1 MTLPLDHQISQ
12 AHAAAEATE
21 QQARQ
26 IEARIVKAGGTPPL
40 RQYGSAVSA
49 DAIRKNLTLVSV
61 LNRHDPEL
69 ASYLGVQTGSYRR
82 VAEEREARILRGK
95 ALEMET
101 ARLREVNAASSRYR
115 EQQNLAGINPL
126 TGRRWG
132 I

>member
-1 MTLPLDHQISQ
+1 M
-12 AHAAAEATE
+12 
-21 QQARQ
+21 
-26 IEARIVKAGGTPPL
+26 

-82 VAEEREARILRGK
+82 EAEEREARILRGK

-132 I
+132 S

>member
-1 MTLPLDHQISQ
+1 MNLDTQISQ
-12 AHAAAEATE
+12 AHTAAEATE

-82 VAEEREARILRGK
+82 EAEEREARILRGK

-101 ARLREVNAASSRYR
+101 ARLREVNAASARYR
-115 EQQNLAGINPL
+115 EQQSLAGINPL

-132 I
+132 L

>member
-1 MTLPLDHQISQ
+1 MSDLDTQISQ

-21 QQARQ
+21 QQARHL
-26 IEARIVKAGGTPPL
+26 EARIVKAGGTPPL

-132 I
+132 S

>member
-1 MTLPLDHQISQ
+1 MNDLDTQISQ

-26 IEARIVKAGGTPPL
+26 IEARIVKAGGTPPV

-82 VAEEREARILRGK
+82 EAEEREARILRGK

-132 I
+132 L

>member
-1 MTLPLDHQISQ
+1 MNLDYQIDA
-12 AHAAAEATE
+12 AHHEAQRIE
-21 QQARQ
+21 NEALA

-40 RQYGSAVSA
+40 RQYGSGVSA

-101 ARLREVNAASSRYR
+101 ARLREVNAAAAKHR
-115 EQQNLAGINPL
+115 EQRNLAGINPL

-132 I
+132 S

>member
-1 MTLPLDHQISQ
+1 VNDLDTQISQ

-21 QQARQ
+21 QQARHL
-26 IEARIVKAGGTPPL
+26 EARIVKAGGTPPL

-82 VAEEREARILRGK
+82 VAEEREARILQGK
-95 ALEMET
+95 ALEMQTEQLRQRNQAAAD
-101 ARLREVNAASSRYR
+101 ARYKATLS
-115 EQQNLAGINPL
+115 PL
-126 TGRRWG
+126 ITGWRR
-132 I
+132 

>member
-1 MTLPLDHQISQ
+1 VTDLDAQISK
-12 AHAAAEATE
+12 AHSAAEATE

-61 LNRHDPEL
+61 LNRHAPEL
-69 ASYLGVQTGSYRR
+69 ASYLGVQTGNYRR
-82 VAEEREARILRGK
+82 AAEEREARILRGK

-115 EQQNLAGINPL
+115 EQQNLAGRNPM

-132 I
+132 S

>member
-1 MTLPLDHQISQ
+1 MNDLDTAISK
-12 AHAAAEATE
+12 AHSAAEATE
-21 QQARQ
+21 QQSRQ
-26 IEARIVKAGGTPPL
+26 IEARIIKAGGTPPL

-69 ASYLGVQTGSYRR
+69 ASYLGVQTGNYRR
-82 VAEEREARILRGK
+82 EAEEKEARAMRGK

-101 ARLREVNAASSRYR
+101 ARLREVNAASTRYR
-115 EQQNLAGINPL
+115 EQQQLQGRNPL

-132 I
+132 S

>member
-1 MTLPLDHQISQ
+1 MSDLDTQISQ

-21 QQARQ
+21 HQARQ

-49 DAIRKNLTLVSV
+49 DAIRKNLTLVSI

-69 ASYLGVQTGSYRR
+69 ASYLGVQTGNYRR
-82 VAEEREARILRGK
+82 VAEERESRILRGK

-115 EQQNLAGINPL
+115 EQRNLAGINPL

-132 I
+132 S

>member
-1 MTLPLDHQISQ
+1 MNLPLDYQIDA
-12 AHAAAEATE
+12 AHHEAQRIE
-21 QQARQ
+21 NEALA

>member
-1 MTLPLDHQISQ
+1 VNDLDTQISR

-26 IEARIVKAGGTPPL
+26 IESRIVKAGGTPPL

-82 VAEEREARILRGK
+82 VAEEREDRVLRGK

>member
-1 MTLPLDHQISQ
+1 MSDLDTQISQ

-69 ASYLGVQTGSYRR
+69 ASYLGVQTGNYRR
-82 VAEEREARILRGK
+82 VAEERESRILRGK

-115 EQQNLAGINPL
+115 EQRNLAGINPL

-132 I
+132 S

>member
-132 I
+132 S

>member
-1 MTLPLDHQISQ
+1 VTDLDTQISQ
-12 AHAAAEATE
+12 AHSAAEATE
-21 QQARQ
+21 QQSRQ
-26 IEARIVKAGGTPPL
+26 IEARIIKAGGTPLL
-40 RQYGSAVSA
+40 RQYGSAISA

-69 ASYLGVQTGSYRR
+69 ASYLGIQTGSCRR
-82 VAEEREARILRGK
+82 EAEEREARAMRGK

-115 EQQNLAGINPL
+115 EQQQRAGINPV

-132 I
+132 S

>member
-1 MTLPLDHQISQ
+1 MNDLDAQISR

-21 QQARQ
+21 QQAMHL
-26 IEARIVKAGGTPPL
+26 EARIVKAGGTPPL

-69 ASYLGVQTGSYRR
+69 ASYLGVQTGNYRR
-82 VAEEREARILRGK
+82 AAEEREARVLRGK

-101 ARLREVNAASSRYR
+101 ARLREVNAASARYR
-115 EQQNLAGINPL
+115 EQQNLAGRNPL
-126 TGRRWG
+126 TNRRCV

>member
-1 MTLPLDHQISQ
+1 VNDLDTQISQ

-21 QQARQ
+21 QQARHL
-26 IEARIVKAGGTPPL
+26 EARIVKAGGTPPL

-82 VAEEREARILRGK
+82 EAEEREARILQAK
-95 ALEMET
+95 ALEMQTEQLRQRNQAAAD
-101 ARLREVNAASSRYR
+101 ARYKRQLSP
-115 EQQNLAGINPL
+115 QI
-126 TGRRWG
+126 TGWR
-132 I
+132 

>member
-1 MTLPLDHQISQ
+1 MSDLDTQISQ

-26 IEARIVKAGGTPPL
+26 IEARIVKAGGTPLL

-132 I
+132 S

>member
-1 MTLPLDHQISQ
+1 MTDLDAQISK
-12 AHAAAEATE
+12 AHSAAEATE
-21 QQARQ
+21 HQARQ

-69 ASYLGVQTGSYRR
+69 ASYLGVQTGNYRR
-82 VAEEREARILRGK
+82 AAEEREARILRGK

-115 EQQNLAGINPL
+115 EQQNQAGRNPM